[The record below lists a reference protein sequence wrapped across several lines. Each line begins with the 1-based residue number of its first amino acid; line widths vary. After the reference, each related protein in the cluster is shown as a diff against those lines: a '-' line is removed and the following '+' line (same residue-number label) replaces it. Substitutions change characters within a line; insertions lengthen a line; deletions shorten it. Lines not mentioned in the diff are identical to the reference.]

1 MLLTKQFSLSE
12 TRSIGLL
19 GIGLVGSA
27 LSARLIAA
35 GYAVA
40 GYDPAPEA
48 APRLAGLGGRPLS
61 SVAAVGQA
69 CRRLVLS
76 LPTSDEVEMVMAQL
90 GPTLV
95 PGDLV
100 IDTTT
105 GDPDRVES
113 LAQSLSRQGIE
124 YLDAS
129 LGGSSRQ
136 IALGE
141 GIVMCGAT
149 DFGFAAAGDL
159 LRNFG
164 APVFHT
170 GAPGSGTRMK
180 LVLNLVLGLQRAI
193 LAEGLEF
200 ARRGGVDPRLALEV
214 LAAGPAYAKVMDTKG
229 HKMLARD
236 FEPEARLA
244 QHWKDVR
251 LILAMAGQ
259 NGAHLPFSLVHEEL
273 LAGACELGY
282 GVEDNSAII
291 KMFAEAEER

>member
-1 MLLTKQFSLSE
+1 M
-12 TRSIGLL
+12 
-19 GIGLVGSA
+19 A
-27 LSARLIAA
+27 ARLIAA
-35 GYAVA
+35 GYTVA

-48 APRLAGLGGRPLS
+48 GPRLAGLGGRPLPS
-61 SVAAVGQA
+61 AAAVGRE

-76 LPTSDEVEMVMAQL
+76 LPTSDEVETAMAEL
-90 GPTLV
+90 ASTLA

-113 LAQSLSRQGIE
+113 LAQVLNRRGIE

-141 GIVMCGAT
+141 GMVMCGAT
-149 DFGFAAAGDL
+149 DFGFAAAADL
-159 LRNFG
+159 LHNFG
-164 APVFHT
+164 TPVFHT

-200 ARRGGVDPRLALEV
+200 ARRGGVDPQRALEV

-236 FEPEARLA
+236 FHPEARLS

-251 LILAMAGQ
+251 LILAMAGE
-259 NGAHLPFSLVHEEL
+259 NGAHLPFSRVHEEL
-273 LAGACELGY
+273 LAAACELGY
-282 GVEDNSAII
+282 GAEDNSAII
-291 KMFAEAEER
+291 KMFSEVEP